1 MVGKLAKLT
10 VGLSFCFVMCIGTSA
25 YAVTINQ
32 ALVSVQAQTG
42 VAGPVTFEFND
53 LSVADYFDLDSSGT
67 VTPGDVVLGAFVVDE
82 IVSSNGLGGTAPL
95 TDVSGVYALEVAGTT
110 PVGPPGPAGTPI
122 NASFIP
128 ITPGAD
134 AAVGFLT
141 GTAPS
146 TLLAPGEMFAVY
158 QGGVSTNPNLIPAS
172 GSFYAGAFTDG
183 DKYATLTPTVGYTIN
198 FIGDTLAALAG
209 LTPGST
215 IGTILAPSGQD
226 VVAGGLGDGGEGIGQ
241 LPLSPI
247 GAFGSDVDL
256 TGSIL
261 TSAGP
266 SALPGAAATFSDTAT
281 FQITAVAVPLPPAL
295 LAGIPLLGFVVAR
308 TVRRH
313 NA

>member
-1 MVGKLAKLT
+1 MVGKLGKFAFGAAFAA
-10 VGLSFCFVMCIGTSA
+10 VAAFGASA
-25 YAVTINQ
+25 GATTINQ
-32 ALVSVQAQTG
+32 ALADVQGQTG
-42 VAGPVTFEFND
+42 VSGPITFNFND

-67 VTPGDVVLGAFVVDE
+67 VTPGDVVLGAVVIDE
-82 IVSSNGLGGTAPL
+82 VVSSDGLGGTAAV
-95 TDVSGVYALEVAGTT
+95 TDVSGIYALEVAGTT

-134 AAVGFLT
+134 AAVGGLT

-146 TLLAPGEMFAVY
+146 TLLAPGEMFAVF
-158 QGGVSTNPNLIPAS
+158 QGGVSTDPNVIPAS

-183 DKYATLTPTVGYTIN
+183 DKYATLAPTVGYTIN

-226 VVAGGLGDGGEGIGQ
+226 VIDGGLGDGGQGIAQ

-281 FQITAVAVPLPPAL
+281 FQITAVAVPLPPAV
-295 LAGIPLLGFVVAR
+295 LAGIPLLGFVVRR
-308 TVRRH
+308 TIKKK